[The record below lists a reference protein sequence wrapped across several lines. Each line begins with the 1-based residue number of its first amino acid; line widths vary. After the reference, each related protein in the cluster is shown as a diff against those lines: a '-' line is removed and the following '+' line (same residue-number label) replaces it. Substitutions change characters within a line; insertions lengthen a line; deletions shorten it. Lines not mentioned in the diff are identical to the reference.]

1 MESRLFTRLGTLR
14 QLEIF
19 VSVAEHRS
27 MARAAEAL
35 HLSQSAVSLQIR
47 KLTDAVG
54 LPLHEVVGKQL
65 YLTDAGREVVAA
77 ANQVFA
83 TIGRLD
89 DTLNNM
95 KGLTAGRL
103 RIAVVTTAKYFLPRI
118 LGPFCRDY
126 PEIDLEFHV
135 GNRAQIIARI
145 ENNQDDLYIFNDLPH
160 DLDIASHR
168 FLPNPL
174 AVIASRHHP
183 LAGRQGLKWKDLKDE
198 TFLMRE
204 EGSGTFNAV
213 RRHLEKRGESL
224 GKTMTIASNEAIK
237 YAVVEN
243 MGISILSAYVL
254 ADSVGPDLVQL
265 RLEGFPILSD
275 WHVVYPKSKP
285 MSLIAERFL
294 EFVLKRGPDVLPMEN
309 LERQVERALAQG
321 EPRVG
326 LEDEDPSD

>member
-1 MESRLFTRLGTLR
+1 MQGEPICLG
-14 QLEIF
+14 
-19 VSVAEHRS
+19 H
-27 MARAAEAL
+27 
-35 HLSQSAVSLQIR
+35 SLQSGVRPVQRADSANHEGLAPLLWADGDPVRDGTAEDLRHSIVVFSR
-47 KLTDAVG
+47 VEIQPGALGVLFQQTLAFQAATYTLADQLNQLLQLVFVRCLDALKAGRTIVATHVDAV
-54 LPLHEVVGKQL
+54 
-65 YLTDAGREVVAA
+65 
-77 ANQVFA
+77 
-83 TIGRLD
+83 
-89 DTLNNM
+89 
-95 KGLTAGRL
+95 
-103 RIAVVTTAKYFLPRI
+103 
-118 LGPFCRDY
+118 
-126 PEIDLEFHV
+126 
-135 GNRAQIIARI
+135 
-145 ENNQDDLYIFNDLPH
+145 FNDLPH